1 MTSVAQGNVASESST
16 DSVDGSVI
24 SREAGRAAA
33 TGVQSRGMVV
43 VVEEVDV
50 VDVDA
55 GAGSIG
61 SATVVGTVLAVVEH
75 DATARQ
81 PASVKTTGRRV
92 DKIAAPYPSS
102 ERCGVVFVLTAG
114 HLRGPDATQRSG
126 ECDH

>member
-1 MTSVAQGNVASESST
+1 V
-16 DSVDGSVI
+16 
-24 SREAGRAAA
+24 AA

-43 VVEEVDV
+43 VVDVVDV

-55 GAGSIG
+55 GAEAIVAGM
-61 SATVVGTVLAVVEH
+61 VVGAVPAVVEH

-81 PASVKTTGRRV
+81 PASTRVTGRRV

-102 ERCGVVFVLTAG
+102 ERCGAVSVLTAG